1 MTDDRERRAYEML
14 RWVPYSLPTDFD
26 PALAMAGYYT
36 QLQDH
41 RSNKALDEFE
51 RNLPDDTSP
60 ELHAYQ
66 ILQAIGHLNEHDYYS
81 PTRAKRGDY
90 TAALKRITT
99 RTDPAVSG
107 SPERTEGE
115 VASDRRRRSRQ
126 RLASGYAKPRRTS
139 RDT

>member
-1 MTDDRERRAYEML
+1 MNDDRERRAYEML

-36 QLQDH
+36 QLQDQ
-41 RSNKALDEFE
+41 RSDKALDEFE

-66 ILQAIGHLNEHDYYS
+66 ILQAIGHLKEHDYYS
-81 PTRAKRGDY
+81 PSRAKRGEY
-90 TAALKRITT
+90 SATLKRITT
-99 RTDPAVSG
+99 RTDPTVSG

-126 RLASGYAKPRRTS
+126 RLASSYAKPRRTS
-139 RDT
+139 RGT

>member
-1 MTDDRERRAYEML
+1 MNDDRERLAYEML

-26 PALAMAGYYT
+26 PALAIAGYYT

-51 RNLPDDTSP
+51 RNLPDDASP

-66 ILQAIGHLNEHDYYS
+66 ILQAIGHLKEHDYYS
-81 PTRAKRGDY
+81 PSRAKRGEY
-90 TAALKRITT
+90 SATLKRITT
-99 RTDPAVSG
+99 RTDPTVSG

-126 RLASGYAKPRRTS
+126 RLASSYAKPRRTS
-139 RDT
+139 RGT

>member
-1 MTDDRERRAYEML
+1 MNDDRERRAYEML
-14 RWVPYSLPTDFD
+14 RWVPYTLPTEFD

-41 RSNKALDEFE
+41 RSNKALEEFE

-66 ILQAIGHLNEHDYYS
+66 ILQAIGHLKEHDYYS
-81 PTRAKRGDY
+81 PARAKRGDY

-99 RTDPAVSG
+99 RNDPAVS
-107 SPERTEGE
+107 SSADRTQGQ
-115 VASDRRRRSRQ
+115 VASNRRRRSRQ
-126 RLASGYAKPRRTS
+126 RLASGYAEPCRTS
-139 RDT
+139 RGT